1 MRWSCLYYCDGVRTL
16 QYRLVHPAVVVVV
29 VVVVV
34 AAAKLDAA
42 APPSPLA
49 SSSYQMLQ
57 DS

>member
-1 MRWSCLYYCDGVRTL
+1 MRWLCLYYCDGVRTL

-29 VVVVV
+29 VVA